1 MKTRIGVV
9 DFLNARPLVYGLDKE
24 RGVELVHD
32 RPARL
37 AAALRRGDLDVALVS
52 SIECFRTPEL
62 RIVPEIG
69 ICSEGPVKSVK
80 LFLRKPLEQVER
92 VALDAGS
99 RTGQALVKMVFTEFL
114 QRPAVTM
121 REIEPTLDPAKAD
134 ADAVLLI
141 GDTALRAR
149 PGNLEPLDLGWFW
162 TDRTGLPFVY
172 AVWAC
177 RRGKVSE
184 DLLAMLLRARDRG
197 LLERSRIAATAA
209 GDLDLAVSGLT
220 QYLTRN
226 LRYQLGEREIKGLE
240 RFRDI
245 GAQHGLCNRHDVP
258 FLKVRMHALSAS
270 ASRA

>member
-1 MKTRIGVV
+1 MKIRIGVV
-9 DFLNARPLVYGLDKE
+9 DFVNARPLVHGLDKE

-32 RPARL
+32 RPSRL
-37 AAALRRGDLDVALVS
+37 VTALRRGDLDVALVS
-52 SIECFRTPEL
+52 SIEAFRTPEL

-80 LFLRKPLEQVER
+80 LFLKKPLAEVER

-99 RTGQALVKMVFTEFL
+99 RTGAALTRMVFLEFL
-114 QRPAVTM
+114 QRPAVTL
-121 REIEPTLDPAKAD
+121 REIEPTLEPAKVD

-141 GDTALRAR
+141 GDAALRAR
-149 PGNLEPLDLGWFW
+149 PMNGGLEPLDLGWFW

-172 AVWAC
+172 AVWAV
-177 RRGKVSE
+177 RRGKPAE
-184 DLLAMLLRARDRG
+184 DVLALLLRARDRG
-197 LLERSRIAATAA
+197 LLERSKIAATAA
-209 GDLDLAVSGLT
+209 GELDMPVAGLT

-245 GAQHGLCNRHDVP
+245 GVQHNLCNRHDVP
-258 FLKVRMHALSAS
+258 FLKVRMHAL
-270 ASRA
+270 

>member
-1 MKTRIGVV
+1 MKIRIGCV
-9 DFLNARPLVYGLDKE
+9 DFVNARPLVHGLDKE
-24 RGVELVHD
+24 RGVELVLD

-37 AAALRRGDLDVALVS
+37 AQALRRGELDVALVS
-52 SIECFRTPEL
+52 SIECFRTPAL
-62 RIVPEIG
+62 QIVPEIG
-69 ICSEGPVKSVK
+69 ICSEGPVRSVK
-80 LFLRKPLEQVER
+80 LFLKKPLELVER

-99 RTGQALVKMVFTEFL
+99 RTAAALARMVFVEFL
-114 QRPAVTM
+114 QRPGVGT
-121 REIEPTLDPAKAD
+121 REIEPTLEPAKVD

-141 GDTALRAR
+141 GDPALRAK
-149 PGNLEPLDLGWFW
+149 PGNLESLDLGWFW

-184 DLLAMLLRARDRG
+184 DVLALLLRARDRG
-197 LLERSRIAATAA
+197 LLERSRIAAAA
-209 GDLDLAVSGLT
+209 AAELDLPVAGLT

-245 GAQHGLCNRHDVP
+245 GVTHNMCNRHDVP
-258 FLKVRMHALSAS
+258 FLKVRMHAL
-270 ASRA
+270 

>member
-1 MKTRIGVV
+1 MKIRIGIV
-9 DFLNARPLVYGLDKE
+9 DFVNAQPLVHGLDKE
-24 RGVELVHD
+24 RGVELVRD
-32 RPARL
+32 RPSRL
-37 AAALRRGDLDVALVS
+37 SQALRRGDLDVALVS
-52 SIECFRTPEL
+52 SIECFRAPEL
-62 RIVPEIG
+62 RVVPEIG

-99 RTGQALVKMVFTEFL
+99 RTGAALARMVFVEFL
-114 QRPAVTM
+114 QRPSVSM
-121 REIEPTLDPAKAD
+121 REIEPTLEPERAD

-141 GDTALRAR
+141 GDAALRAR
-149 PGNLEPLDLGWFW
+149 PGSLEPLDLGWFW

-177 RRGKVSE
+177 RRGKLSE
-184 DLLAMLLRARDRG
+184 ELLALLLHARDRG
-197 LLERSRIAATAA
+197 LLERSRIAAAA
-209 GDLDLAVSGLT
+209 AARLDLPVAGLT

-245 GAQHGLCNRHDVP
+245 AAQHGMCNRHDVP
-258 FLKVRMHALSAS
+258 FLKVRMHAL
-270 ASRA
+270 

>member
-1 MKTRIGVV
+1 MKIRIGCV
-9 DFLNARPLVYGLDKE
+9 DFVNARPLVHGLDKE
-24 RGVELVHD
+24 RGVELVLD

-37 AAALRRGDLDVALVS
+37 AQALRRGELDVALVS
-52 SIECFRTPEL
+52 SIECFRTPAL
-62 RIVPEIG
+62 QIVPEIG
-69 ICSEGPVKSVK
+69 ICSEGPVRSVK
-80 LFLRKPLEQVER
+80 LFLKKPLEQVER

-99 RTGQALVKMVFTEFL
+99 RTAAALARMVFVEFL
-114 QRPAVTM
+114 QRPGVGT
-121 REIEPTLDPAKAD
+121 REIEPTLEPAKVD

-141 GDTALRAR
+141 GDPALRAK
-149 PGNLEPLDLGWFW
+149 PGNLESLDLGWFW

-184 DLLAMLLRARDRG
+184 DVLALLLRARDRG
-197 LLERSRIAATAA
+197 LLERSRIAAAA
-209 GDLDLAVSGLT
+209 AAELDLPVAGLT

-245 GAQHGLCNRHDVP
+245 GVTHNLCNRHDVP
-258 FLKVRMHALSAS
+258 FLKVRMHAL
-270 ASRA
+270 

>member
-9 DFLNARPLVYGLDKE
+9 DFLNARPLVHGLDRE

-37 AAALRRGDLDVALVS
+37 AQALRRGDLDVALVS

-80 LFLRKPLEQVER
+80 LFLKKPLMEVER

-99 RTGQALVKMVFTEFL
+99 RTGAALAKMVFVEFL

-121 REIEPTLDPAKAD
+121 REIEPTLEPAKVD

-141 GDTALRAR
+141 GDAALRAK
-149 PGNLEPLDLGWFW
+149 PANLEQVDLGWFW

-184 DLLAMLLRARDRG
+184 DLLGLLLRARDRG
-197 LLERSRIAATAA
+197 LIERSRIAAEAA
-209 GDLDLAVSGLT
+209 GELDLPAAGLT
-220 QYLTRN
+220 QYLMRN

-245 GAQHGLCNRHDVP
+245 GVQHALCNRHDVP
-258 FLKVRMHALSAS
+258 FLKVRMHAL
-270 ASRA
+270 